1 MEVQARRRRRW
12 LAVLVGAVLCLTA
25 GGLAYA
31 SIPGSNGV
39 IHGCYDARGALTV
52 IDSSATC
59 GSRLTPLNWNQTGP
73 TGAVGPTGAAGA
85 TGDTGPTGA
94 TGATGVNGANGA
106 TGATG
111 PAGPPLAYVYVDHGS
126 LDASRSF
133 GVNSMTIVTSTSGDV
148 YCFDLVATPS
158 NAIANR
164 ALGSG
169 NSGGTT
175 PTVAGTTA
183 MATLSCP
190 AGTDAA
196 VVSGINSTSSFFAL
210 FN

>member
-1 MEVQARRRRRW
+1 MH
-12 LAVLVGAVLCLTA
+12 VLRSWRLRMAVGAGALVAA
-25 GGLAYA
+25 GLIAAVVQA
-31 SIPGSNGV
+31 SIPDGNGL
-39 IHGCYDARGALTV
+39 IHGCYAANGA
-52 IDSSATC
+52 SATNGTQLDIVDSGTSC
-59 GSRLTPLNWNQTGP
+59 AKGQARISWNQTGP
-73 TGAVGPTGAAGA
+73 QGAPGPK
-85 TGDTGPTGA
+85 GD
-94 TGATGVNGANGA
+94 

-111 PAGPPLAYVYVDHGS
+111 PQGPPGTGGRIADAYVDHGV
-126 LDASRSF
+126 LDSSRST
-133 GVNSMTIVTSTSGDV
+133 GVNSVTIVAGSLGDV
-148 YCFDLVATPS
+148 YCFDLVATPA
-158 NAIANR
+158 NVIANR

-183 MATLSCP
+183 MATLPCP